1 MKNDSLKGLAH
12 IGIFTINMENTLAFY
27 KDILGMEVSY
37 EKDLVR
43 PGGTTKLGFV
53 RAGSLVLE
61 FIQPANTEGILDK
74 KGGIVDHIA
83 IEVKDI
89 EGLAGRLR
97 TQGVAFETSDVVEIG
112 ELFDGVKAIFF
123 SGPSGER
130 LEFFEYIA

>member
-112 ELFDGVKAIFF
+112 ELFDGVKNIFF